1 MPQEYTHYG
10 TLRGFVSLEMADFN
24 KSIFAQTAH
33 TEASSRS
40 VLQYLFVVSSLLPS
54 AVIDVLNYS
63 LGPVVILQTTSYKIY
78 PLLAI

>member
-40 VLQYLFVVSSLLPS
+40 VLQYLFIVSAFALSSDRCVKLFIRS
-54 AVIDVLNYS
+54 GSNIADDIV
-63 LGPVVILQTTSYKIY
+63 
-78 PLLAI
+78 